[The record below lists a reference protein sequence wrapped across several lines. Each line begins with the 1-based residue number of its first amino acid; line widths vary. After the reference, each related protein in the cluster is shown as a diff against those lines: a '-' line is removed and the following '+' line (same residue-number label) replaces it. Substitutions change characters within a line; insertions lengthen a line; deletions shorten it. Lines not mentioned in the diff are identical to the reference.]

1 MADKLFAGLAY
12 EEVVRKYTQTVAG
25 VCLTRLQIWADT
37 EDCFQN
43 TFFKLYTKSPSF
55 KDENHLKAWLIK
67 VAVNECNNYLKKNR
81 RTISIESVKEQ
92 PSYHSEDEMD
102 ITWALM
108 KLPPNYR
115 DILYLHYCER
125 YKVKEIAK
133 ILGKNPKTVMVMLKR
148 GREMLRKIYGGDEA

>member
-1 MADKLFAGLAY
+1 MFSEY
-12 EEVVRKYTQTVAG
+12 
-25 VCLTRLQIWADT
+25 
-37 EDCFQN
+37 
-43 TFFKLYTKSPSF
+43 FFKLYIKSPSF

-67 VAVNECNNYLKKNR
+67 VAINECNNYMNKNR

-108 KLPPNYR
+108 KLPQDYR
-115 DILYLHYCER
+115 DILYLHYCEQ

-133 ILGKNPKTVMVMLKR
+133 ILGRNPNTVMVMLKR
-148 GREMLRKIYGGDEA
+148 GREKLRKIYGGD

>member
-1 MADKLFAGLAY
+1 MANKLFVGLAY

-25 VCLTRLQIWADT
+25 VCLTRLQNWADA

-43 TFFKLYTKSPSF
+43 TFLKLYIKSPSF

-67 VAVNECNNYLKKNR
+67 VAINECNNYMKKNR

-108 KLPPNYR
+108 KLPQDYR
-115 DILYLHYCER
+115 DILYLHYCEQ

-133 ILGKNPKTVMVMLKR
+133 ILGRNPNTVMVMLKR
-148 GREMLRKIYGGDEA
+148 GREKLRKIYGGD